1 MNLDW
6 TPLHCAANKNSF
18 EVAQLLID
26 RGAAIDAIQENG
38 WTSLHLTA
46 LKDSL
51 SVGKLLIEN
60 GADIDA
66 MNKYGHTSRH
76 WVMGSLEELSLNSL
90 IAN

>member
-1 MNLDW
+1 MW
-6 TPLHCAANKNSF
+6 TPLHCAAWYNSL
-18 EVAQLLID
+18 EVARLLID
-26 RGAAIDAIQENG
+26 LGVKIDVKNKHGQ
-38 WTSLHLTA
+38 TPLHLA
-46 LKDSL
+46 VRKDSIAA
-51 SVGKLLIEN
+51 GKLLIEN